1 MKNLKISLILVI
13 LVFLISYL
21 ILILTFQNKEK
32 EIKEIFEITE
42 CFDLEEY
49 KNYYFINESNKTI
62 NVYISVN
69 CCTDEIKVEVEKDYY
84 KILEVEKDGVICR
97 CLCKK
102 IVKIY
107 NANISKKI
115 RFVDYNKNEINLEKE
130 FCGTSTYS
138 YCNSDED
145 CKINGCS
152 REICG
157 NLSEEIISMCVWR
170 SCYENLKNYR
180 CSCINNKCQWSK
192 IN

>member
-1 MKNLKISLILVI
+1 MK
-13 LVFLISYL
+13 
-21 ILILTFQNKEK
+21 TK

-69 CCTDEIKVEVEKDYY
+69 CCADEIKVK
-84 KILEVEKDGVICR
+84 VEKDGVICR

-115 RFVDYNKNEINLEKE
+115 RFVDYNKNEIN
-130 FCGTSTYS
+130 
-138 YCNSDED
+138 
-145 CKINGCS
+145 NGCS
-152 REICG
+152 REICR
-157 NLSEEIISMCVWR
+157 NLSEEIISMCVWKL
-170 SCYENLKNYR
+170 CYENLKNYR
-180 CSCINNKCQWSK
+180 CSCMNNKCQ
-192 IN
+192 